1 MRLRS
6 PAPPN
11 LSVMGELPD
20 LQEAR
25 RRLGL
30 ALEVFRHDRW
40 VLGYLR
46 GGWLQPIAASE
57 VSRRFMQS
65 RPLMPLS
72 RRALYEKRP
81 VVVNSVIE
89 NPNPSNGYDW
99 ELDWPAILYAPVGEE
114 GHRPIGLLI
123 IGCRRDHWY
132 SEEDVTYA
140 ITLGI
145 TLAPLVAALRGPLG
159 RLNESEGE
167 VAQLLS
173 YGLSAQEIARAIRVD
188 DHASRELVESVTRKL
203 QRVETDEL
211 ALPLDEI
218 RPRRRSLRL

>member
-1 MRLRS
+1 
-6 PAPPN
+6 
-11 LSVMGELPD
+11 MGQLP
-20 LQEAR
+20 QFQQAR

-30 ALEVFRHDRW
+30 ALDGLCHDRW

-46 GGWLQPIAASE
+46 AGWLQPIAASE
-57 VSRRFMQS
+57 VSRRFLQG
-65 RPLMPLS
+65 RPLMPLA

-81 VVVNSVIE
+81 AIMNALVD
-89 NPNPSNGYDW
+89 NPSPSIGYDW
-99 ELDWPAILYAPVGEE
+99 ELDWPALLYAPVGEA
-114 GHRPIGLLI
+114 GARPIGLLI
-123 IGCRRDHWY
+123 VGCRRDHWY

-140 ITLGI
+140 ISLGS

-173 YGLSAQEIARAIRVD
+173 YGLSSQEIARAIRVD
-188 DHASRELVESVTRKL
+188 EHASRELVESVTRKL

-211 ALPLDEI
+211 APPLDEL